1 MRGGSWSNQAG
12 VNDPACHGESTALV
26 PVTPESLHRV
36 LLDLEGES
44 TSTPRAS
51 AAAGLWRPAEPA
63 HGWKV
68 MAWTSLAWLL
78 VLGLPVSGF
87 RAALERQDRQIEL
100 LLQRTAPPSLAP

>member
-1 MRGGSWSNQAG
+1 MRGGSWPNQAG

-100 LLQRTAPPSLAP
+100 LLQRTAPPTLAP